1 MPRRI
6 NALAEPQA
14 LFGFL
19 QPAAT
24 PDAAM
29 VAQGGVSS
37 FAAEPPQGRASAKVR
52 EFGQV
57 ATPLALAEAMAV
69 WVTSAHP
76 ASILDPAVGLGNLLH
91 ACRALAPQAGLEGIE
106 IDADLVL
113 QAHRT
118 APGGTRLHC
127 GNYLRMRVRSSAAMI
142 ANPPYIKAA
151 RLDWGESDW
160 ACFEE
165 LIGCQLDRLT
175 NAYALFLLK
184 IWHDL
189 APGGRAAV
197 LVPGEFL
204 NANYGVEIKRRLLR
218 DIRPVAT
225 LVLDPSLNAFDTA
238 LTTSAILLLE
248 KSPRPGA
255 SVPAYLVPAVA
266 ALRPAIEAIST
277 HPASTVRP
285 DLARTELSAFAPEE
299 KWLNRIFGLHE
310 DHGAFTHRVGDFFR
324 CSRGIATGA
333 NDYFCLR
340 PSEIAAHGLAA
351 SDFLPCVSKTADI
364 FGLVFDAAAHV
375 RLQADDKRCWLL
387 APTDPDERMLR
398 YLALGQTSGVAAKF
412 LPSHRPVWFF
422 PENRAP
428 AHAWI
433 AVFSRDTLKCVFN
446 ETPTRHLTC
455 FHGVYARSGSA
466 ADAAHL
472 VLFLNSSLGR
482 IAIRQ
487 AQRFYGDGL
496 NKLEPKDV
504 EAIPCPSLAPDS
516 DAASLRLVAHLKRIE
531 QLPAPKQGIAL
542 DALAEEV
549 FGLTPQASA

>member
-1 MPRRI
+1 MPRRTDT
-6 NALAEPQA
+6 LAEPQA

-19 QPAAT
+19 QPSATQAA
-24 PDAAM
+24 PK
-29 VAQGGVSS
+29 VAQGGASS
-37 FAAEPPQGRASAKVR
+37 FAAEPPEGRASAKVR
-52 EFGQV
+52 ELGQV
-57 ATPLALAEAMAV
+57 ATPLALAEAMAI
-69 WVTSAHP
+69 WVTSARP
-76 ASILDPAVGLGNLLH
+76 PKILDPAVGLGNLLH
-91 ACRALAPQAGLEGIE
+91 ACRALAPEAGLEGIE
-106 IDADLVL
+106 IDADLVQ

-118 APGGTRLHC
+118 APAGTRLHS
-127 GNYLRMRVRSSAAMI
+127 GDYLRMRVHPSAALI

-160 ACFEE
+160 VWFED
-165 LIGCQLDRLT
+165 LVGCQLDRLT
-175 NAYALFLLK
+175 NVYALFLLK

-197 LVPGEFL
+197 LVPGEFF
-204 NANYGVEIKRRLLR
+204 NANYGAEIKRRLLG

-225 LVLDPSLNAFDTA
+225 LVLDPALNAFATA

-248 KSPRPGA
+248 KSPRPAA
-255 SVPAYLVPAVA
+255 SMPAYLVRDLA
-266 ALRPAIEAIST
+266 ALRPAIEAVST
-277 HPASTVRP
+277 PPASTVRP
-285 DLARTELSAFAPEE
+285 ELPRTELSAFAPGE
-299 KWLNRIFGLHE
+299 KWLNRILGLHE
-310 DHGAFTHRVGDFFR
+310 EHDAFTHRVGDFFH

-333 NDYFCLR
+333 NEYFCLR
-340 PSEIAAHGLAA
+340 PSELAAHGLAA
-351 SDFLPCVSKTADI
+351 RDFLPCVTKAPDVAGLI
-364 FGLVFDAAAHV
+364 FDDAAHD

-387 APTDPDERMLR
+387 APTDPDEKMRR

-412 LPSHRPVWFF
+412 LPSHRPVWFL

-433 AVFSRDTLKCVFN
+433 AVFSREILKCVLN
-446 ETPTRHLTC
+446 ETRTRHLTC

-466 ADAAHL
+466 GDAAHL

-504 EAIPCPSLAPDS
+504 EAVPCPSLAPAS
-516 DAASLRLVAHLKRIE
+516 AAACRRLVAHLKRIE
-531 QLPAPKQGIAL
+531 KLPAPKQGSAL
-542 DALAEEV
+542 DALAEQV
-549 FGLTPQASA
+549 FSLTPPPTA